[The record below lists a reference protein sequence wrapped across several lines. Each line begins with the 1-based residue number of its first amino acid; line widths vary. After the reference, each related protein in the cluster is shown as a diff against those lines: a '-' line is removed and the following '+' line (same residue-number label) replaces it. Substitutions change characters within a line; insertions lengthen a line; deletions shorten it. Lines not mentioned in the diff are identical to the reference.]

1 MEVFIDKSQ
10 KLTYTF
16 CTFSSKTG
24 KTKQTK
30 RSNIYG
36 VVSYEAADK
45 CKLHSTVLNDYSVSI
60 WDYSGACKK

>member
-1 MEVFIDKSQ
+1 MEVFIEKSQ
-10 KLTYTF
+10 KRTYIF
-16 CTFSSKTG
+16 CTFSS

-36 VVSYEAADK
+36 VVSYGAADK

-60 WDYSGACKK
+60 WDYSGAGKKC